1 MNNKKTEILTIIIL
15 VVVLISLS
23 VGYIIIYK
31 SKGSSEKPDIKDI
44 TASTYIEFVNKYK
57 ATMKDSVVSSNEI
70 FSNNNFIK
78 ESDRQ
83 IKSISITK
91 EGRVTIYFYE
101 NSKYIKRYPTGC
113 VLTGKYLFIK
123 EVKINESEYNYFL
136 VKEDGTITK
145 INEFANT
152 ADLEILDNY
161 NDYINITNIID
172 KYNECGS
179 IDNYTCDD
187 IDKDS
192 IYFIDIKN
200 KIY

>member
-1 MNNKKTEILTIIIL
+1 MNDKKTEILTIIIL

-123 EVKINESEYNYFL
+123 EVRINESEYNYFL

-152 ADLEILDNY
+152 TDLEIIDNY
-161 NDYINITNIID
+161 NEYTNITNIID

-192 IYFIDIKN
+192 VYFIDIKN

>member
-1 MNNKKTEILTIIIL
+1 MNNKKIETLTIIIL

-57 ATMKDSVVSSNEI
+57 ETMKDNIINSNDI
-70 FSNNNFIK
+70 FNNNNFIK

-83 IKSISITK
+83 IKSISITQ

-123 EVKINESEYNYFL
+123 EVKINENEYNYFL
-136 VKEDGTITK
+136 VKEDGTVTK
-145 INEFANT
+145 INEFSNT
-152 ADLEILDNY
+152 TDLEILDNY
-161 NDYINITNIID
+161 NDYINIINIID

>member
-78 ESDRQ
+78 ESGRQ

>member
-1 MNNKKTEILTIIIL
+1 MNNKKIEILTIIIL

-31 SKGSSEKPDIKDI
+31 SKGSSEKSDIKDI

-57 ATMKDSVVSSNEI
+57 TTMKDNIINSNEI

-113 VLTGKYLFIK
+113 VLTSKYLFIK
-123 EVKINESEYNYFL
+123 EVRINESEYNYFL

-152 ADLEILDNY
+152 TDLEIIDNY
-161 NDYINITNIID
+161 NEYTNITNIID

>member
-1 MNNKKTEILTIIIL
+1 MNNKKVEILTIIIL
-15 VVVLISLS
+15 MVVLISLS

-123 EVKINESEYNYFL
+123 EVKINENEYNYFL

-152 ADLEILDNY
+152 TDLEITDNY

>member
-1 MNNKKTEILTIIIL
+1 MNNKKVEILTIIIL
-15 VVVLISLS
+15 MVVLISLS

-31 SKGSSEKPDIKDI
+31 SKESSEKPDIKDI

-57 ATMKDSVVSSNEI
+57 ATMKDNIINSNEI

>member
-31 SKGSSEKPDIKDI
+31 SKGSSKKPDIKDI

-57 ATMKDSVVSSNEI
+57 ETMKDNIINSNEI
-70 FSNNNFIK
+70 FNNNNFIK
-78 ESDRQ
+78 ESGRK

-123 EVKINESEYNYFL
+123 EVKINENEYNYFL

-152 ADLEILDNY
+152 TDLEITDNY

>member
-31 SKGSSEKPDIKDI
+31 SKGSSKKPDIKDI

-57 ATMKDSVVSSNEI
+57 ETMKDNIINSNEI
-70 FSNNNFIK
+70 FNNNNFIK
-78 ESDRQ
+78 ESGRK

-152 ADLEILDNY
+152 ADLEITDNY

>member
-1 MNNKKTEILTIIIL
+1 MNNKKVEILTIIIL
-15 VVVLISLS
+15 MVVLISLS

-78 ESDRQ
+78 ESGRQ

-123 EVKINESEYNYFL
+123 EVRINESEYNYFL

-152 ADLEILDNY
+152 ADLEITDNY

>member
-1 MNNKKTEILTIIIL
+1 MNNKKIETLTIVIL

-83 IKSISITK
+83 IKNISITK

-123 EVKINESEYNYFL
+123 EVRINESEYNYFL

-152 ADLEILDNY
+152 TDLEIIDNY
-161 NDYINITNIID
+161 NEYTNITNIID

>member
-1 MNNKKTEILTIIIL
+1 MNNKKVEILTIIIL

-31 SKGSSEKPDIKDI
+31 SKGSSKKPDIKDI

-57 ATMKDSVVSSNEI
+57 VTMKDSVVSSNEI

-78 ESDRQ
+78 ESGRQ

-123 EVKINESEYNYFL
+123 EVKINENEYNYFL

>member
-1 MNNKKTEILTIIIL
+1 MDNKKTEILTIVIL
-15 VVVLISLS
+15 VILLISLS

-57 ATMKDSVVSSNEI
+57 ETMKDNTINSNEI

-123 EVKINESEYNYFL
+123 EVRINESEYNYFL

>member
-15 VVVLISLS
+15 MVVLISLS

-78 ESDRQ
+78 ESGRQ

-123 EVKINESEYNYFL
+123 EVKINENEYNYFL

>member
-1 MNNKKTEILTIIIL
+1 MNNKKVEILTIIIL
-15 VVVLISLS
+15 MVVLISLS

-123 EVKINESEYNYFL
+123 EVKINENEYNYFL

>member
-1 MNNKKTEILTIIIL
+1 MNNKKIETLTIVIL

-31 SKGSSEKPDIKDI
+31 SKGSSEKTDIKDI

-57 ATMKDSVVSSNEI
+57 ETMKDNIINSNEI
-70 FSNNNFIK
+70 FNNNNFIK

-83 IKSISITK
+83 VKSISITK

-123 EVKINESEYNYFL
+123 EVKINENEYNYFL

-152 ADLEILDNY
+152 TDLEIIDNY
-161 NDYINITNIID
+161 NEYTNITNIID

>member
-1 MNNKKTEILTIIIL
+1 MNNKKIEILTIIIL

-57 ATMKDSVVSSNEI
+57 ETMKDNIINSNDI
-70 FSNNNFIK
+70 FNNNNFIK

-123 EVKINESEYNYFL
+123 EVKINENEYNYFL
-136 VKEDGTITK
+136 VKEDGTVTK
-145 INEFANT
+145 INEFSNT
-152 ADLEILDNY
+152 TDLEILDNY
-161 NDYINITNIID
+161 NDYINIINIID

>member
-1 MNNKKTEILTIIIL
+1 MNNKKIEILTIVIL

-31 SKGSSEKPDIKDI
+31 SKGSSKKPDIKDI

-57 ATMKDSVVSSNEI
+57 ETMKDSVVSSNEI

-78 ESDRQ
+78 ESDRK

-123 EVKINESEYNYFL
+123 EVKINENEYNYFL

-152 ADLEILDNY
+152 TDLEIIDNY
-161 NDYINITNIID
+161 NEYTNITNIID

-179 IDNYTCDD
+179 IYNYTCVD

>member
-1 MNNKKTEILTIIIL
+1 MNNKKVEILTIIIL

-31 SKGSSEKPDIKDI
+31 SKESSEKPDIKDI

>member
-78 ESDRQ
+78 ESGRQ

-123 EVKINESEYNYFL
+123 EVKINENEYNYFL

>member
-1 MNNKKTEILTIIIL
+1 MNNKKIEILTIVIL
-15 VVVLISLS
+15 VILLISLS

-57 ATMKDSVVSSNEI
+57 ATMKDNIINSNEI

-78 ESDRQ
+78 ESDRK

-123 EVKINESEYNYFL
+123 EVKINENEYNYFL
-136 VKEDGTITK
+136 VKEYGTITK

-152 ADLEILDNY
+152 TDLEILDNY
-161 NDYINITNIID
+161 NEYTNITNIID

>member
-1 MNNKKTEILTIIIL
+1 MNNKKIETLTIVIL
-15 VVVLISLS
+15 VILLISLS

-70 FSNNNFIK
+70 FSNKNFIK

-123 EVKINESEYNYFL
+123 EVRINESEYNYFL

-152 ADLEILDNY
+152 TDLEIIDNY
-161 NDYINITNIID
+161 NEYTNITNIID

>member
-1 MNNKKTEILTIIIL
+1 MNNKKIETLTIVIL

-31 SKGSSEKPDIKDI
+31 SKGSSEKTDIKDI

-78 ESDRQ
+78 ESDRK
-83 IKSISITK
+83 IKNISITK

-123 EVKINESEYNYFL
+123 EVKINENEYNYFL
-136 VKEDGTITK
+136 VKEDGSITK

-152 ADLEILDNY
+152 TDLEIIDNY
-161 NDYINITNIID
+161 NEYTNITNIID

>member
-1 MNNKKTEILTIIIL
+1 MNNKKVEILTIIIL

-31 SKGSSEKPDIKDI
+31 SKESSEKPDIKDI

-57 ATMKDSVVSSNEI
+57 ATMKDNIINSNEI

>member
-1 MNNKKTEILTIIIL
+1 MNNKKVEILTIIIL

-78 ESDRQ
+78 ESGRQ

>member
-1 MNNKKTEILTIIIL
+1 MNNKKVEILTIIIL

-31 SKGSSEKPDIKDI
+31 SKGSSKKPDIKDI

-187 IDKDS
+187 IDKDN

>member
-1 MNNKKTEILTIIIL
+1 MNDKKTEILTIIIL

-57 ATMKDSVVSSNEI
+57 ETMKDNTINSNEI

-123 EVKINESEYNYFL
+123 EVRINESEYNYFL

-152 ADLEILDNY
+152 TDLEIIDNY
-161 NDYINITNIID
+161 NEYTNITNIID

>member
-1 MNNKKTEILTIIIL
+1 MNNKKVEILTIIIL

-31 SKGSSEKPDIKDI
+31 SKESSEKPDIKDI

-78 ESDRQ
+78 ESGRQ

>member
-1 MNNKKTEILTIIIL
+1 MNNKKTEILTIVIL
-15 VVVLISLS
+15 VILLISLS

-57 ATMKDSVVSSNEI
+57 ATMKDNIINSNEI

-123 EVKINESEYNYFL
+123 EVKINENEYNYFL

-152 ADLEILDNY
+152 TDLEIIDNY
-161 NDYINITNIID
+161 NEYTNITNIID

>member
-1 MNNKKTEILTIIIL
+1 MNNKKVEILTIIIL
-15 VVVLISLS
+15 MVVLISLS

-31 SKGSSEKPDIKDI
+31 SKGSSKKPDIKDI

-57 ATMKDSVVSSNEI
+57 ETMKDNIINSNEI
-70 FSNNNFIK
+70 FNNNNFIK
-78 ESDRQ
+78 ESGRK

-192 IYFIDIKN
+192 VYFIDIKN

>member
-1 MNNKKTEILTIIIL
+1 MNNKKIETLTIVIL

-31 SKGSSEKPDIKDI
+31 SKGSSEKTDIKDI

-83 IKSISITK
+83 IKNISITK

-123 EVKINESEYNYFL
+123 EVRINESEYNYFL

-152 ADLEILDNY
+152 TDLEIIDNY
-161 NDYINITNIID
+161 NEYTNITNIID

>member
-1 MNNKKTEILTIIIL
+1 MNNKKIETLTIVIL

-123 EVKINESEYNYFL
+123 EVRINESEYNYFL

-152 ADLEILDNY
+152 TDLEIIDNY
-161 NDYINITNIID
+161 NEYTNITNIID

>member
-57 ATMKDSVVSSNEI
+57 ETMKDNIINSNEI

-78 ESDRQ
+78 ESDRK

>member
-1 MNNKKTEILTIIIL
+1 MNNKKIETLTIVIL
-15 VVVLISLS
+15 VILLISLS

-83 IKSISITK
+83 IKNISITK

-113 VLTGKYLFIK
+113 ILTGKYLFIK
-123 EVKINESEYNYFL
+123 EVKINENEYNYFL

-152 ADLEILDNY
+152 TDLEIIDNY
-161 NDYINITNIID
+161 NEYTNITNIID

>member
-1 MNNKKTEILTIIIL
+1 MNDKKTEILTIIIL

-31 SKGSSEKPDIKDI
+31 SKGSSKKPDIKDI

-78 ESDRQ
+78 ESGRQ

-123 EVKINESEYNYFL
+123 EVKINENEYNYFL

-152 ADLEILDNY
+152 TDLEITDNY

-179 IDNYTCDD
+179 MDNYTCDD

>member
-1 MNNKKTEILTIIIL
+1 MNDKKTEILTIIIL

-123 EVKINESEYNYFL
+123 EVRINESEYNYFL

-152 ADLEILDNY
+152 TDLEIIDNY
-161 NDYINITNIID
+161 NEYTNITNIID

-179 IDNYTCDD
+179 IDNYTCNDM
-187 IDKDS
+187 DKDS

-200 KIY
+200 KMY